1 MGGGGTVG
9 FLWQK
14 DAGCFVFG
22 WGCLRFGG
30 FGRTVEAFCLIF
42 LGRRDVGGFRV
53 SGFGFRGLGVQ
64 GSGIFRGFM
73 V

>member
-1 MGGGGTVG
+1 MGGGGGTVG

-14 DAGCFVFG
+14 VAGCFVFG

-42 LGRRDVGGFRV
+42 FRAEGCWGLQGFRFRV
-53 SGFGFRGLGVQ
+53 QGFRG
-64 GSGIFRGFM
+64 SGFRDF
-73 V
+73 